1 MAIRAAAFRVLAVL
15 AVAGVTFGCAETAQL
30 RGGITTTRRK
40 LEQIEK
46 NGAYVC
52 APKELAIAK
61 ANLRF
66 AELEIEQGFGH
77 AARRHYD
84 VALANAEL
92 ADKKSPADK
101 CAGPAVVVAECADAD
116 GDRICD
122 DMDRCP
128 DQPEDYEGIEDQDGC
143 PEVKDLDRDG
153 ILDSQDQCVVD
164 PEDKDNYLDNDGC
177 PDLDNDLDG
186 VLDTADQCPND
197 PEDPDGFN
205 DTDGCP
211 DNDNDDDTVVDV
223 NDECPNKKGEVAN
236 NGCPKKY
243 EGVEITDTQIRINQT
258 IHFAYNKATI
268 KSDSFPI
275 LNTVAQVL
283 KDYPDISVSVEGH
296 TDSRGNDK
304 FNKKLSDKRAKAV
317 MDYLVKA
324 GIGKSRLRS
333 TGWGEEKPIDSNLT
347 EEGRAANRRVEFVR
361 TDVPSRE

>member
-1 MAIRAAAFRVLAVL
+1 MASSVAAFRILAVV

-30 RGGITTTRRK
+30 RGGITTARRK

-61 ANLRF
+61 ANLKF
-66 AELEIEQGFGH
+66 AELEIEQGFGR

-84 VALANAEL
+84 VAIKNAEL
-92 ADKKSPADK
+92 ADQKSPPDK
-101 CAGPAVVVAECADAD
+101 CAGPAVVVAECVDTDKD
-116 GDRICD
+116 GVCD

-128 DQPEDYEGIEDQDGC
+128 DQPGPPPDGC
-143 PEVKDLDRDG
+143 PKDLDGDG
-153 ILDSQDQCVVD
+153 IIDALDQCILD
-164 PEDKDNYLDNDGC
+164 PEDKDGYLDDDGC

-186 VLDTADQCPND
+186 IPDTADRCPND
-197 PEDPDGFN
+197 PEDPDGFE

-211 DNDNDDDTVVDV
+211 DPDNDQDTVPDV
-223 NDECPNKKGEVAN
+223 TDECPNQKGEVAN

-243 EGVEITDTQIRINQT
+243 EGVEITDTHIRINQT

-268 KSDSFPI
+268 KPDSFPI

-283 KDYPDISVSVEGH
+283 RDYPEITVSVEGH
-296 TDSRGNDK
+296 TDSRGNDS

-317 MDYLVKA
+317 MDYLMKNG
-324 GIGKSRLRS
+324 GIAKSRLQS
-333 TGWGEEKPIDSNLT
+333 KGWGEEKPIDSNLT